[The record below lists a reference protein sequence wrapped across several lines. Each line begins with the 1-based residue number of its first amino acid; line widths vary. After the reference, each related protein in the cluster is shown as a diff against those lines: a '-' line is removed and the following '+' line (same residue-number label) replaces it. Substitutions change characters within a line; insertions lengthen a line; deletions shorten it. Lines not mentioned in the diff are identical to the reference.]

1 LEYRYKKPQSG
12 IGRVDRIKRLSY
24 EVLEQHKSK
33 FGENFTDNKK
43 LLNELAI
50 VRSKGLKNEV
60 AGYITKFIKN
70 EKREEEL
77 KQSNAETDESSTIE
91 DTVKLE
97 TETEPTTESEET
109 VIEVGVESTD
119 EPKTPES
126 SEEKTE

>member
-1 LEYRYKKPQSG
+1 
-12 IGRVDRIKRLSY
+12 VDRIKRLSY

-70 EKREEEL
+70 ENREEEL
-77 KQSNAETDESSTIE
+77 KQSKADVDESSTIE
-91 DTVKLE
+91 ETVEL
-97 TETEPTTESEET
+97 ETEPTAESEET

-119 EPKTPES
+119 ESEIPEP